1 VRSVCLS
8 FVAVLGLSACDLQ
21 ISGPGSSGEASQA
34 LPPVTQS
41 RSGRP
46 QSLADFQAVVRR
58 VEPIAERACREMR
71 PGQNCDFRI
80 FVDDREGLP
89 PNAYQ
94 TLDKNGRPVIGFTP
108 ALFEEMR
115 NRDELAF
122 ALSHEA
128 AHHIEGHIP
137 QTQNSA
143 TTGAIL
149 GSIIGSLAGLDAAGV
164 ETAQNIGGTIGARRY
179 SKGFELEADS
189 LGARITRSSGY
200 DPLRGVLYFERA
212 SDPGDQFLGTHPPN
226 ADRINTVRRAVG
238 G

>member
-1 VRSVCLS
+1 MRTVCLS
-8 FVAVLGLSACDLQ
+8 LVAMFGLAACEVQ
-21 ISGPGSSGEASQA
+21 VQRSSGTPQPTAVPVSQ
-34 LPPVTQS
+34 TRTGS
-41 RSGRP
+41 P

-58 VEPIAERACREMR
+58 VEPIAERTCRELR
-71 PGQNCDFRI
+71 PRSNCDFRI
-80 FVDDREGLP
+80 FVDDRDGLP

-94 TLDKNGRPVIGFTP
+94 TIDENGRPLIGFTP
-108 ALFEEMR
+108 ALFREMR

-137 QTQNSA
+137 QIQNSS

-149 GSIIGSLAGLDAAGV
+149 GTILGSLAGLDQAGV

-189 LGARITRSSGY
+189 LGARISRRSGY
-200 DPLRGVLYFERA
+200 DPLRGVLYFARA
-212 SDPGDQFLGTHPPN
+212 ADPGDQFLGTHPPN
-226 ADRINTVRRAVG
+226 AERINTVRRAVG